1 MSELAPMNTTVINVV
16 SNMTFGPPGS
26 RSWRVSFVRPGR
38 VARAKP
44 WWPPREINQLGSR
57 GARGIRSLSGRVP
70 RLGHATQHTHAKCVQ
85 LFAGRLA
92 LFLPLLSVM
101 TVTDAFRLKVLGGT
115 LLGVLVAITAV
126 TFVSARREAPS
137 SVAQPQPAE
146 TVSAAGAPPETES
159 PAPVASRSRG
169 QAEWTFFFRP
179 GDTLSRM
186 ADGSPLGVVARLERQ
201 HKFPD
206 GSTGPAYV
214 IRSADQQESAF
225 DADELERRA
234 RIEAIRDV
242 RIPPTR

>member
-1 MSELAPMNTTVINVV
+1 MAY
-16 SNMTFGPPGS
+16 
-26 RSWRVSFVRPGR
+26 
-38 VARAKP
+38 
-44 WWPPREINQLGSR
+44 
-57 GARGIRSLSGRVP
+57 
-70 RLGHATQHTHAKCVQ
+70 
-85 LFAGRLA
+85 
-92 LFLPLLSVM
+92 
-101 TVTDAFRLKVLGGT
+101 RLKVLGGA
-115 LLGVLVAITAV
+115 LLGLLVAITVV
-126 TFVSARREAPS
+126 TLVTGRREPPRP
-137 SVAQPQPAE
+137 VAQSQPAE
-146 TVSAAGAPPETES
+146 VVQAPAAPPATEA

-234 RIEAIRDV
+234 RIEAIRGIRV
-242 RIPPTR
+242 PPTR

>member
-1 MSELAPMNTTVINVV
+1 
-16 SNMTFGPPGS
+16 MTIT
-26 RSWRVSFVRPGR
+26 
-38 VARAKP
+38 A
-44 WWPPREINQLGSR
+44 
-57 GARGIRSLSGRVP
+57 
-70 RLGHATQHTHAKCVQ
+70 
-85 LFAGRLA
+85 
-92 LFLPLLSVM
+92 
-101 TVTDAFRLKVLGGT
+101 AFRLKLLGGA
-115 LLGVLVAITAV
+115 LLGLLVAITAV
-126 TFVSARREAPS
+126 TLVSGRREAPRP
-137 SVAQPQPAE
+137 VAESQPAE
-146 TVSAAGAPPETES
+146 VVSAPAAPPITES

-186 ADGSPLGVVARLERQ
+186 ADGSALGVVARLERQ

-214 IRSADQQESAF
+214 IRSADQRESAF

>member
-1 MSELAPMNTTVINVV
+1 
-16 SNMTFGPPGS
+16 
-26 RSWRVSFVRPGR
+26 
-38 VARAKP
+38 
-44 WWPPREINQLGSR
+44 
-57 GARGIRSLSGRVP
+57 
-70 RLGHATQHTHAKCVQ
+70 
-85 LFAGRLA
+85 
-92 LFLPLLSVM
+92 M
-101 TVTDAFRLKVLGGT
+101 TVTAALRLKVLGGV
-115 LLGVLVAITAV
+115 LLGLLLAITV
-126 TFVSARREAPS
+126 LTLVSGRREAPRP
-137 SVAQPQPAE
+137 VAESQPAE
-146 TVSAAGAPPETES
+146 VVTAPPAPPATES

-186 ADGSPLGVVARLERQ
+186 ADGSPLGVVARVERQ

-234 RIEAIRDV
+234 RIEAIRDI